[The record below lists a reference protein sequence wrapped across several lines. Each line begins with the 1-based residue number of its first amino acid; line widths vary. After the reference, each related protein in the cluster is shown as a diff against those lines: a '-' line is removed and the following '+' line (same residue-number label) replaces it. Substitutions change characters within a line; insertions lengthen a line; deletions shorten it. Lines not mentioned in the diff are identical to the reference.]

1 MPEAEQIAIFI
12 HLVGLA
18 VLAGAMGL
26 EIAII
31 TMMRR
36 AKGVQEL
43 RVWAGL
49 GKIIDDFK
57 LMPGAVVVLILSGG
71 YLVDKAGE
79 EWGDGWISFSL
90 LAVIV
95 ATAAGL
101 AVIAPRFKSIGTAAS
116 SASDG
121 PVPPAIASQ
130 VNDPL
135 LIAAVH
141 GNAGLLVGII
151 WNMTIRPGSVGA
163 LLAVVLLAA
172 VGVAAAYPAY
182 QQQKA

>member
-18 VLAGAMGL
+18 VLAGGMGL

-57 LMPGAVVVLILSGG
+57 LMPAAVLVLVLSGG

-79 EWGDGWISFSL
+79 EWSEGWISFSL

-95 ATAAGL
+95 ATAAGI
-101 AVIAPRFKSIGTAAS
+101 AVIAPRINSISTTAGA
-116 SASDG
+116 APDG
-121 PVPPAIASQ
+121 PVPPAIAGQ
-130 VNDPL
+130 INDPL
-135 LIAAVH
+135 LIASIH
-141 GNAGLLVGII
+141 GNAMLLVAII
-151 WNMTIRPGSVGA
+151 WDMSIRPGSLGA
-163 LLAVVLLAA
+163 ILAVVLLAA
-172 VGVAAAYPAY
+172 VGVATAYPAY

>member
-18 VLAGAMGL
+18 VLAGGMGL

-36 AKGVQEL
+36 AKGVQEV

-57 LMPGAVVVLILSGG
+57 LMPAAVLVLVLSGG
-71 YLVDKAGE
+71 YLIDKAGE
-79 EWGDGWISFSL
+79 EWGEGWISFSL

-95 ATAAGL
+95 ATAAGV
-101 AVIAPRFKSIGTAAS
+101 AVIAPRFNSIGKAAG
-116 SASDG
+116 AAPDG
-121 PVPPAIASQ
+121 PVPAAIVSQ
-130 VNDPL
+130 INDPL
-135 LIAAVH
+135 LIASIH
-141 GNAGLLVGII
+141 GNAMLLVAII
-151 WNMTIRPGSVGA
+151 WNMAIRPGSVGA
-163 LLAVVLLAA
+163 ILAVVLLAA
-172 VGVAAAYPAY
+172 VGVAAAFPAY

>member
-18 VLAGAMGL
+18 VLAGGMSL
-26 EIAII
+26 EIAVI

-57 LMPGAVVVLILSGG
+57 LMPAAVLVLILSGG
-71 YLVDKAGE
+71 YLVDKVGE
-79 EWGDGWISFSL
+79 EWSEGWIMFSL

-95 ATAAGL
+95 ATAAGIG
-101 AVIAPRFKSIGTAAS
+101 VIAPRFNSIGTAAG
-116 SASDG
+116 AAPDG
-121 PVPPAIASQ
+121 PVPPGIASRI
-130 VNDPL
+130 NDPAL
-135 LIAAVH
+135 VAAVS
-141 GNAGLLVGII
+141 GNAMLLVAII
-151 WNMTIRPGSVGA
+151 WNMAIRPGAAGSI
-163 LLAVVLLAA
+163 LAVVLLAA
-172 VGVAAAYPAY
+172 VGVAAAYPSY

>member
-18 VLAGAMGL
+18 LLAGGMGT
-26 EIAII
+26 EIAI
-31 TMMRR
+31 MMMLRR
-36 AKGVQEL
+36 AKSVQEL

-57 LMPGAVVVLILSGG
+57 LMPAAVLVLVLSGG
-71 YLVDKAGE
+71 YLVDKVGE
-79 EWGDGWISFSL
+79 EWSEGWISFSL

-95 ATAAGL
+95 ATAAGI
-101 AVIAPRFKSIGTAAS
+101 AIIAPRFNAIGSAAGA
-116 SASDG
+116 ASDG
-121 PVPPAIASQ
+121 PVPAAIAGE

-141 GNAGLLVGII
+141 GNAGLLVAII
-151 WNMTIRPGSVGA
+151 WNMSIRPGSLGSI
-163 LLAVVLLAA
+163 LSVVLLAA

-182 QQQKA
+182 QHQKA